1 MQMLK
6 KLFKS
11 NDKFHLELDEIKDSE
26 VVQTAVETASKAADA
41 VKEKASEV
49 ASSQPVKEAVKATTE
64 VAESAQ
70 DKLASAFGTQEKPD
84 EAKSTTAKAK
94 PKEDKKALKGST
106 AKAKSKDK
114 KAPAKE
120 STVSKNGKATESTTE
135 TESTPNST
143 NTGASSYE
151 PPFWVAAMYN
161 TNNGANNNGQ
171 VAEQTFATDNLMPTP
186 TKFRRR
192 PGGSLDKF
200 KNMAKQ
206 AKTPKN

>member
-49 ASSQPVKEAVKATTE
+49 ASSQPVTEAVKATTD

-70 DKLASAFGTQEKPD
+70 DKLASALGTEKKPT
-84 EAKSTTAKAK
+84 EAKESTAKVK
-94 PKEDKKALKGST
+94 PKE
-106 AKAKSKDK
+106 DK

-120 STVSKNGKATESTTE
+120 STASKNGKATESTPE
-135 TESTPNST
+135 TESTPDST

-161 TNNGANNNGQ
+161 TNNGAADNNGQ

>member
-11 NDKFHLELDEIKDSE
+11 NNKFHLELDEIKDSE
-26 VVQTAVETASKAADA
+26 VVQTAVETASKAADT

-49 ASSQPVKEAVKATTE
+49 ASSQPVKEAVQATTD
-64 VAESAQ
+64 AAQSAQ
-70 DKLASAFGTQEKPD
+70 DKLASALGTEEKPTKEKPT

-94 PKEDKKALKGST
+94 PKEDKKA
-106 AKAKSKDK
+106 
-114 KAPAKE
+114 PAKE
-120 STVSKNGKATESTTE
+120 STASKNGKVTESSPE
-135 TESTPNST
+135 TDSTPDST

-161 TNNGANNNGQ
+161 TNNDATNDNGQ
-171 VAEQTFATDNLMPTP
+171 VAEQTFATDNLMPTV

-200 KNMAKQ
+200 KDMAKQ
-206 AKTPKN
+206 AKTPKY

>member
-49 ASSQPVKEAVKATTE
+49 ASSQPVKEAVKATTD

-70 DKLASAFGTQEKPD
+70 DKLASALGTEEKPS
-84 EAKSTTAKAK
+84 EAKSTPAKAQ
-94 PKEDKKALKGST
+94 PKEN
-106 AKAKSKDK
+106 K

-120 STVSKNGKATESTTE
+120 STASKNGKATESTPE
-135 TESTPNST
+135 TESTPGST

-161 TNNGANNNGQ
+161 TNNSATNNNGQ

-206 AKTPKN
+206 AKTPKS